1 VSVFSALDP
10 PKRHNNTTNFVA
22 YADCYHATSLG
33 CPISQTWTPHR
44 QDNLTVQTPPCPP
57 RRHAR
62 RKVRSMTNSP
72 RTRVDERR
80 SARGYDRGWGQQVGE
95 EEQGEGWEDER
106 DVRRRQKRWCTH
118 DVKCP
123 RGHAIATVR
132 VSVGAG
138 VGRIRGGDAYSYAL
152 CRE

>member
-1 VSVFSALDP
+1 
-10 PKRHNNTTNFVA
+10 
-22 YADCYHATSLG
+22 
-33 CPISQTWTPHR
+33 
-44 QDNLTVQTPPCPP
+44 
-57 RRHAR
+57 
-62 RKVRSMTNSP
+62 MTNSP

-95 EEQGEGWEDER
+95 EEQDEGWEDER

-123 RGHAIATVR
+123 RGHAIATAR

-138 VGRIRGGDAYSYAL
+138 VGRIRGETRAPTPSAENGVAQRWRHERKEKRSRMANEVVATEARTTIIVRRY
-152 CRE
+152 R